1 MGEDPSTIRNEIEQ
15 TRAEMG
21 DTVEALGYKTDVK
34 TRAKNAIS
42 DKVGSAK
49 EKVTGATPDSGEAK
63 RRARRVKGIAEENPL
78 GLAIGAAAV
87 GFVVGLLVPST
98 QVEDEKIGPVA
109 DQVKEKAKETGQE
122 ALERG
127 KHVAQEAAETAR
139 EAGQEQAEEL
149 RSSAQQKAS
158 EAQEQARGEIKAG
171 TQSPGS

>member
-1 MGEDPSTIRNEIEQ
+1 MGEDPSTIRQDIEQ

-49 EKVTGATPDSGEAK
+49 QKVTGAAPDSGEVK
-63 RRARRVKGIAEENPL
+63 DQARRVKGMAEENPL
-78 GLAIGAAAV
+78 GLVIGAAAV
-87 GFVVGLLVPST
+87 GFVAGLLVPT
-98 QVEDEKIGPVA
+98 TKVEDEKVGPIA
-109 DQVKEKAKETGQE
+109 DQVKDKAKETGQE

-127 KHVAQEAAETAR
+127 KHVAQQAAETAK

-149 RSSAQQKAS
+149 RSSAQ
-158 EAQEQARGEIKAG
+158 EKAG
-171 TQSPGS
+171 EVQADARSGVGSQG

>member
-1 MGEDPSTIRNEIEQ
+1 MGEDPSTIRQDIEQ

-49 EKVTGATPDSGEAK
+49 QKVTGATPDSGDVKQGA
-63 RRARRVKGIAEENPL
+63 RRAKGIAEENPL

-87 GFVVGLLVPST
+87 GFVAGLLVPTT
-98 QVEDEKIGPVA
+98 QVEDEKIGPIA

-127 KHVAQEAAETAR
+127 KDVAQQAAETAR

-149 RSSAQQKAS
+149 RESAKEKAS
-158 EAQEQARGEIKAG
+158 EAQQQARA
-171 TQSPGS
+171 